1 MKIRQNII
9 IFILLIKL
17 ILVINSTTFDHIN
30 TWTPELLYEYSKWN
44 SLNLNHMIIDPE
56 NYLDYSDLSLVER
69 KMSLLL
75 SKFNIRTFIILISH
89 FERNG
94 NNDINSEIQKFVSYF
109 NYMIKKEY
117 PHFNDSMSLTTVFVL
132 KERKMRM
139 RTGSIIRKTITDG
152 DAKDILDARKYDL
165 RRENYFNVINGLV
178 DDIYNTYEKNIIY
191 HNTIWYKHCYK
202 IILTIILLI
211 IGSFYLYHYLTF
223 VPENEREKKIKDF
236 LRNNRDRPVHHI
248 FNESCIICLDKF
260 EEKNNSNVT
269 KEIPTNEE
277 EKTSVLDC
285 GHKFHE
291 KCIVEWLKKHNKCPI
306 CRIDV
311 KFDNNNNCNFTNY
324 QSSTV
329 LDRNNY
335 EFVIDI
341 QSDFYPDEINETQRS
356 RISSIFS
363 SSNEQD
369 YNDSNYN
376 NDSSNFNDFDSGS
389 GGATS
394 DW

>member
-1 MKIRQNII
+1 MKIRQNIII

-178 DDIYNTYEKNIIY
+178 DDIY
-191 HNTIWYKHCYK
+191 
-202 IILTIILLI
+202 IILM
-211 IGSFYLYHYLTF
+211 
-223 VPENEREKKIKDF
+223 KKI
-236 LRNNRDRPVHHI
+236 
-248 FNESCIICLDKF
+248 
-260 EEKNNSNVT
+260 
-269 KEIPTNEE
+269 
-277 EKTSVLDC
+277 
-285 GHKFHE
+285 
-291 KCIVEWLKKHNKCPI
+291 
-306 CRIDV
+306 
-311 KFDNNNNCNFTNY
+311 
-324 QSSTV
+324 
-329 LDRNNY
+329 
-335 EFVIDI
+335 
-341 QSDFYPDEINETQRS
+341 
-356 RISSIFS
+356 
-363 SSNEQD
+363 
-369 YNDSNYN
+369 
-376 NDSSNFNDFDSGS
+376 
-389 GGATS
+389 
-394 DW
+394 